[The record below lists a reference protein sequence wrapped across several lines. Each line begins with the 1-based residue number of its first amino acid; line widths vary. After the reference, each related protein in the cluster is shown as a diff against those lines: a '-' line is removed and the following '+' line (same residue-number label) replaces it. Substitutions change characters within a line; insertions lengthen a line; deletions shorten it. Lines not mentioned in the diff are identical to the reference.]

1 MSYGVKKTHISL
13 ICNSI
18 NFLTAFTKQ
27 CVHGVCVL
35 IMCGYI
41 LICRQDKQQQ
51 TYLNGHATYSTLQVK
66 KLQGCL

>member
-18 NFLTAFTKQ
+18 NFWTAFTKQ

-35 IMCGYI
+35 IMCGYK
-41 LICRQDKQQQ
+41 LVCRQDKQLQ
-51 TYLNGHATYSTLQVK
+51 TYQVKHATYSTWHVK
-66 KLQGCL
+66 M